1 MIQADNPI
9 LVSVV
14 VPVYKIKEEYLRACV
29 GSLLEQSLKEI
40 EIILVDDGSPDRCG
54 KICDKLAETDC
65 RIRVIHQRNKGVS
78 AARNRGMEQARGKYL
93 SFVDA
98 DDWIDPDT
106 LAEAYRNGIERQAD
120 IGFGCYQKEYAN
132 RSVPA
137 VPYPQNGLI
146 YHAGEGIEEFD
157 PFFMGL
163 LGSSWGKLYAA
174 DVIKGC
180 RYDERLKN
188 GEDVEFNFR
197 VYRGL
202 KKAVYLNRPFYHYRQ
217 LGNSAVRNYN
227 PKMMEQYGLTLAAI
241 ESDLNENREERFIA
255 AFHTFTGLC
264 YLLLASQ
271 LVFVKENPAPFR
283 DKRRQMRE
291 ITDTEP
297 YRSVIAGNQGIHLS
311 IEKRVA
317 LFLARRHSF
326 FGLYCLVQIKKIL
339 DKSEK

>member
-120 IGFGCYQKEYAN
+120 IVFWCYQKEYAN

-202 KKAVYLNRPFYHYRQ
+202 KK
-217 LGNSAVRNYN
+217 
-227 PKMMEQYGLTLAAI
+227 
-241 ESDLNENREERFIA
+241 RFI
-255 AFHTFTGLC
+255 
-264 YLLLASQ
+264 
-271 LVFVKENPAPFR
+271 
-283 DKRRQMRE
+283 
-291 ITDTEP
+291 
-297 YRSVIAGNQGIHLS
+297 
-311 IEKRVA
+311 
-317 LFLARRHSF
+317 
-326 FGLYCLVQIKKIL
+326 
-339 DKSEK
+339 

>member
-106 LAEAYRNGIERQAD
+106 LAEAYRNGIERQGD
-120 IGFGCYQKEYAN
+120 IVFCCYQKEYAN